1 MIDNY
6 LELMRYFIA
15 AYGLAA
21 VFLLGVIEEIIVFI
35 PSSLVFIA
43 IGFLL
48 IDPYT
53 SGFYAVVTSIFK
65 IGLPG
70 ALGVTL
76 GSLLLYFLVYW
87 GGKPLVEKWG
97 KYINLNWQK
106 IEKLNKRFTSG
117 YIDELAL
124 LFLRIV
130 PILPV
135 STVTI
140 FCGLIRLNLREFLA
154 TTFFGTFIR
163 ITSLSLLGWY
173 LGKEYE
179 KYAWQ
184 IAAFEKY
191 FVMALIAVL
200 VIWLI
205 YFYTRS
211 LQYGKQKKS

>member
-1 MIDNY
+1 MVNDY
-6 LELMRYFIA
+6 LELMRYFVA

-21 VFLLGVIEEIIVFI
+21 VFLLGVIEEIVVFI
-35 PSSLVFIA
+35 PSSIIFIA

-48 IDPYT
+48 IDPYA

-76 GSLLLYFLVYW
+76 GSFLLYRLVYW
-87 GGKPLVEKWG
+87 GGKPFVEKWG
-97 KYINLNWQK
+97 RYINLNWQK
-106 IEKLNKRFTSG
+106 IEKLNKKFTSG
-117 YIDELAL
+117 HIDEFAL

-140 FCGLIRLNLREFLA
+140 FCGLIRLNLREFLL

-163 ITSLSLLGWY
+163 VTSLSLLGWY

-191 FVMALIAVL
+191 FLIALIIIFISSV
-200 VIWLI
+200 I
-205 YFYTRS
+205 YFYI
-211 LQYGKQKKS
+211 YGKQKKS